1 MEISPILQAY
11 LMLYCF
17 LFGGC
22 IGVVGDIFA
31 AVASELKK
39 RIERVGGLRWLFDF
53 FLCLLSSTGLI
64 LLSYYFNKG
73 SFRFFSLL
81 GFCTGLVLYRFTLSF
96 VVKKI
101 IGVAFSLVCTL
112 LRFIFTPIQK
122 ICIKMA
128 YFLIKTKYYMQ
139 KRLEKIFKMV
149 YNISVQRKVISR
161 ARKGFVKDRRAL
173 ISYKRRE
180 R

>member
-1 MEISPILQAY
+1 
-11 LMLYCF
+11 MLYCF

-22 IGVVGDIFA
+22 IGVVGDVFA
-31 AVASELKK
+31 AVTSELKK
-39 RIERVGGLRWLFDF
+39 RIGRVGVIRWLFDF
-53 FLCLLSSTGLI
+53 SLCLLSSVGLI
-64 LLSYYFNKG
+64 ILSYYFNKG
-73 SFRFFSLL
+73 AFRFFSLL
-81 GFCTGLVLYRFTLSF
+81 GFCTGLVLYKFTLSL
-96 VVKKI
+96 VVNKL
-101 IGVAFSLVCTL
+101 IGVIFSLTHAL
-112 LRFIFTPIQK
+112 LGFIFTPIQK
-122 ICIKMA
+122 LCIKIA
-128 YFLIKTKYYMQ
+128 YFLKKTKYYMQ